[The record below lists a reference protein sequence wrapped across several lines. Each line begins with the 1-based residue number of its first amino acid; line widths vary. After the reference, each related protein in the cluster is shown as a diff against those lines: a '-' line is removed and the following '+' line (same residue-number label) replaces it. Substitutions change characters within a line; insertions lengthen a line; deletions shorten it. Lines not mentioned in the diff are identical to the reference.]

1 MRSIARR
8 KPVGAGNHDGRCES
22 PIPSQDRRQNPTGE
36 QGSAPPF
43 GSRLML
49 PGRRRASLDAAQ
61 MSRFHDAVAERGEAD
76 KGAGSPA
83 AR

>member
-1 MRSIARR
+1 
-8 KPVGAGNHDGRCES
+8 
-22 PIPSQDRRQNPTGE
+22 
-36 QGSAPPF
+36 
-43 GSRLML
+43 ML